1 MKRTGFLLALLMF
14 AAMSAMAEDMEVWLK
29 HSSGLIV
36 GCSSENRACHCH
48 LTFISPCIRRMP
60 FTQRHTPE
68 CSDEGNQHH
77 PFCGRKDKEGIREM
91 RKEIVFSRWE
101 LKGVKH

>member
-36 GCSSENRACHCH
+36 GCSSENRDAIVTLPSSHH
-48 LTFISPCIRRMP
+48 VSE
-60 FTQRHTPE
+60 E
-68 CSDEGNQHH
+68 CRSLS
-77 PFCGRKDKEGIREM
+77 GIRLNAPM
-91 RKEIVFSRWE
+91 RGINIIRSADGKTRKVFVR
-101 LKGVKH
+101 

>member
-36 GCSSENRACHCH
+36 GCSSENRAC
-48 LTFISPCIRRMP
+48 LLSTGSSSAKRIENTSIRL
-60 FTQRHTPE
+60 E
-68 CSDEGNQHH
+68 DAE
-77 PFCGRKDKEGIREM
+77 D
-91 RKEIVFSRWE
+91 
-101 LKGVKH
+101 